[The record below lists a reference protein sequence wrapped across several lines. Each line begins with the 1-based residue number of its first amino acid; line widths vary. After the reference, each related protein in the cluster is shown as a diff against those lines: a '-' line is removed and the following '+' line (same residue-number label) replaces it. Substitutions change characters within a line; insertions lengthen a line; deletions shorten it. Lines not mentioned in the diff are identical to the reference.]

1 MAYETVA
8 YSKDDRIAKVSFCRP
23 KVHNAFNSTVIAEM
37 ADVFRRIAA
46 DDEIRVVV
54 ITGEGKSFCAGA
66 DLNWMRGVISQ
77 SFEEN
82 LVESNDLADLFWQIY
97 TCKRPVIGKINGAA
111 IGGGTGFVAVCDLAI
126 AGRSAVFSFSEVK
139 IGVVPACIG
148 PYVIKRMGEG
158 ITLHHAAALIPQ
170 QRQIL
175 PDGVHGAPLA
185 VDKAHRGGATGER
198 LQPQRAAAGK
208 EVEAACPV
216 DQGLQPVEEGLT
228 HPVSG
233 GSQPFDIGK
242 VEFTTAPLAADD
254 AQLVAAPFCHPL
266 PLFADGN
273 EHHPVGVDAALEG
286 VMDLLNGDRIDP
298 LDEAIQVVER

>member
-8 YSKDDRIAKVSFCRP
+8 YSKDNRIAKVSFCRP

-82 LVESNDLADLFWQIY
+82 LAESNDLADLFWQIY

-111 IGGGTGFVAVCDLAI
+111 IGGGTGFVAVCDIAI
-126 AGRSAVFSFSEVK
+126 AARSAVFSFSEVK

-148 PYVIKRMGEG
+148 PYVIKKMGEG
-158 ITLHHAAALIPQ
+158 KTRELFI
-170 QRQIL
+170 
-175 PDGVHGAPLA
+175 
-185 VDKAHRGGATGER
+185 TGER
-198 LQPQRAAAGK
+198 MRAERALQVGLVNK
-208 EVEAACPV
+208 VV
-216 DQGLQPVEEGLT
+216 DDE
-228 HPVSG
+228 
-233 GSQPFDIGK
+233 
-242 VEFTTAPLAADD
+242 
-254 AQLVAAPFCHPL
+254 
-266 PLFADGN
+266 
-273 EHHPVGVDAALEG
+273 ALEEATNEVVRSILSSG
-286 VMDLLNGDRIDP
+286 PEAVAMAKRLISEVPAMAPEQFKPYTAEMIARLRVSDEGQEGMDAFLNKRAPRWAEKRD
-298 LDEAIQVVER
+298 